1 MKNENVNMNN
11 EPDAMTEDVM
21 TEATPEMVSEPAP
34 MIDVASAVDTI
45 VARSEATQI
54 IVNII
59 NAFLNVHQKSENKIS
74 NEELAAIQNA
84 INEESAKTDA
94 LFAAVNAAVNPEVAP
109 APVDSEADTEA
120 TEDTSSN

>member
-1 MKNENVNMNN
+1 MKNENVTMNT
-11 EPDAMTEDVM
+11 EPEAVVDA
-21 TEATPEMVSEPAP
+21 APEVVSEPAQ

-45 VARSEATQI
+45 VARGEATQI

-59 NAFLNVHQKSENKIS
+59 NAFLNVHQKSENKLS
-74 NEELAAIQNA
+74 DEELAAIQNA
-84 INEESAKTDA
+84 INEEAAKTDA

-109 APVDSEADTEA
+109 APAEPEADIAA